1 MGSRMDKYKKDTTAV
16 PKRSDKNQELYKQ
29 IYNAYDEFENLV
41 VPSNAREI
49 TMSELKKEIT
59 SREAYREKK
68 VYDDI
73 ANEVTKEIPVQKD
86 KKPVQE
92 DNQVYDIRELLSK
105 AISSRGERKDDIDKM
120 SSGDYLKKIKVD
132 SHKTNIEQVKEIYE
146 DTLEEE
152 LEDDDALLKTANLSL
167 EILSDLKSDND
178 KTVVEAPIKSS
189 ELPKDA
195 QDTDFYSSRFKF
207 SKRDFE
213 KRDDVIEKEDDE
225 EEDDDDDE
233 FGTEKNGFK
242 RFVKVLLLV
251 FGILLIIIL
260 LLYIFKFFNRV

>member
-1 MGSRMDKYKKDTTAV
+1 MGSRMDKYKKETTAV

-49 TMSELKKEIT
+49 SMDELKNEIT
-59 SREAYREKK
+59 SRREYHEKK
-68 VYDDI
+68 IYDDI
-73 ANEVTKEIPVQKD
+73 ASEVTKEVPLPKE
-86 KKPVQE
+86 KKPVEE
-92 DNQVYDIRELLSK
+92 DNQVYDIKELLSK
-105 AISSRGERKDDIDKM
+105 AISNQGDNNSEIDKL

-146 DTLEEE
+146 DTLEDE
-152 LEDDDALLKTANLSL
+152 LEEDESLIKTANLSL

-178 KTVVEAPIKSS
+178 QTMVEAPIKSS
-189 ELPKDA
+189 ELPKDVKE
-195 QDTDFYSSRFKF
+195 TDFYSSKFKF

-213 KRDDVIEKEDDE
+213 NKDVVIERDDDDE
-225 EEDDDDDE
+225 DDDE
-233 FGTEKNGFK
+233 FGTDKSTFK
-242 RFVKVLLLV
+242 KFIKVLLLV